1 MEEKLSKSKRRR
13 STGSKTLY
21 GALGSR
27 SNPIDVGDGQEARG
41 GVSRQEVRASE
52 AYHRKYVK
60 LSGDPAHMLY
70 YHTDAAGNYMLTC
83 DPPSS
88 FTRAKLAAAR
98 AANLAWVP
106 ILHYRG
112 TYVSS
117 YMSA

>member
-1 MEEKLSKSKRRR
+1 MGKAKRQRDTSSR
-13 STGSKTLY
+13 DQKGS
-21 GALGSR
+21 ALGSR
-27 SNPIDVGDGQEARG
+27 NNPIVVGDGQEHAAE
-41 GVSRQEVRASE
+41 VSRQEVEASAE
-52 AYHRKYVK
+52 YHRKYVK

-98 AANLAWVP
+98 EANLAWVP

-112 TYVSS
+112 TYVD
-117 YMSA
+117 AWRKA